1 MSITM
6 NERMT
11 TIETAQTCQ
20 DRPPLQI
27 AFLQAT
33 VKITRIECF
42 RYDLDH
48 ELIAK
53 LQLGDGVD
61 TIYGLLAISTD
72 TGAVGIKEFAIPSE
86 SLKCD
91 LTTWV
96 ALFQRI
102 KGLTLTESM
111 NYTQLKQESW
121 GPLRKELMESAL
133 QDLIEKKEPISLT
146 NKNQKYMLDRAYL
159 YNHSQSYISF

>member
-20 DRPPLQI
+20 DHPPLQI
-27 AFLQAT
+27 ALLQAT

-42 RYDLDH
+42 RYDH
-48 ELIAK
+48 ELINK
-53 LQLGDGVD
+53 LQLGNEVEH
-61 TIYGLLAISTD
+61 IYGLLAISTD
-72 TGAVGIKEFAIPSE
+72 AGAVGFKEFAIPSG

-111 NYTQLKQESW
+111 NYTQLKQEAW

-133 QDLIEKKEPISLT
+133 QNLIEKTEPISQPH
-146 NKNQKYMLDRAYL
+146 KDQKYILDRAYL
-159 YNHSQSYISF
+159 YNHAQAYISF

>member
-6 NERMT
+6 NERIT
-11 TIETAQTCQ
+11 TMETAQFYQ

-27 AFLQAT
+27 ALLHST

-42 RYDLDH
+42 RYDH
-48 ELIAK
+48 ELIDE
-53 LQLGDGVD
+53 LQLANGVEH
-61 TIYGLLAISTD
+61 IYGLLAISTNA
-72 TGAVGIKEFAIPSE
+72 GAVGFKEFAIPSR

-111 NYTQLKQESW
+111 NYTLLKQEAW
-121 GPLRKELMESAL
+121 GPVRKELMESAL
-133 QDLIEKKEPISLT
+133 QDLIEQTESVSQPHKG
-146 NKNQKYMLDRAYL
+146 QKYILDRAYL
-159 YNHSQSYISF
+159 YNHAQAYISF

>member
-11 TIETAQTCQ
+11 TIETAQSCQ

-42 RYDLDH
+42 RYDH

-72 TGAVGIKEFAIPSE
+72 TGAVGIKEFAIPSG

-111 NYTQLKQESW
+111 DYTQLKQAAW
-121 GPLRKELMESAL
+121 GPVRKELIESAL
-133 QDLIEKKEPISLT
+133 QDLIEKTEPISLT
-146 NKNQKYMLDRAYL
+146 NKDQKYILDRAYL
-159 YNHSQSYISF
+159 YNYSQSYISF